1 MNGKGLDATV
11 VMGRMRDPVWRTR
24 GRLASMGAAAA
35 VMVVALTTGCDKPV
49 DTPVAA
55 EAVQE
60 ITADMVT
67 YGMTSYLTA
76 DGVRQGRVD
85 ADTAYL
91 YNDSSEVS
99 IIGMRV
105 IFFDDDGRDRAT
117 VTADSGRL
125 NQRTQRMLARGHV
138 VLVVAADGRKIE
150 SAELNYDPDK
160 DRIWS
165 DSATVQTMR
174 NGSVTRGTSF
184 ESDLEFKNVRIRNI
198 RGGGDIVF

>member
-1 MNGKGLDATV
+1 MKGKELGGGAAV
-11 VMGRMRDPVWRTR
+11 EGMHAMWRR
-24 GRLASMGAAAA
+24 RLAPAGAAAV
-35 VMVVALTTGCDKPV
+35 VMAVALTAGCNKPV

-55 EAVQE
+55 EEVQE
-60 ITADMVT
+60 IKADMVT
-67 YGMTSYLTA
+67 YGMTSYLTV

-99 IIGMRV
+99 IIGMHV
-105 IFFDDDGRDRAT
+105 IFFDDNGRDRAT

-150 SAELNYDPDK
+150 SAELNYDPDR

-165 DSATVQTMR
+165 DSATVQTLR
-174 NGSVTRGTSF
+174 NGAVTRGSSF